1 MVTVIVSVVVWQIF
15 ATGRTGLSAKRENAY
30 RRLAEEATETQQT
43 VGAALEKAVAELNDL
58 NHRTSELERLIK
70 EVE

>member
-1 MVTVIVSVVVWQIF
+1 VIVSVVVWQIF

-43 VGAALEKAVAELNDL
+43 VGAALEGAVAELNDL
-58 NHRTSELERLIK
+58 NRRTSELERLIK